1 MEESENTQNAIDDFK
16 KGSCKNLA
24 QDFDTEVD
32 DLFTKLGEL
41 SPSNSSFDSPL
52 LLNRTNKI
60 FTDFKYNVPKTL
72 NRTKTNLIIFESK
85 KNNNKATNTINTIE
99 NYNTYKKIDMNK
111 IRYKTEKKNLKKN
124 LKISSVIKS
133 RKNDLNN
140 TFIKNHKKL
149 KSNENIYKIL
159 NKTYTD
165 NNIIKNTLP
174 IINETTKIKSKENMK
189 IINENIETINA
200 LIKDMKEIDNK
211 IKKKDLKKIINN
223 LLKDINRF
231 NNINDILYESLI
243 SLLEFI
249 IELLNSVK
257 IHNNKDNIKIGN
269 EKLILKLQKEL
280 KVKDKYL
287 GEIINK
293 AKLEKDK
300 LRLIINTNLKD
311 ISELKKENKEI
322 NNKLLLYQ
330 KQKSKI
336 ELEKNI
342 IEEKMNKITIEK
354 QPRLTNSSTTIRNTL
369 ENFNNNIEISNMN
382 QTIKSINNNKINDKY
397 NLSKKLNLN
406 LIDLLKEINNIIC
419 FYDTFLNKEYKGDKS
434 HKFNKNKNKSN
445 TPSQNNTKNLNN
457 LMDINNLIEE
467 NKNKIFHK
475 EFMTNIDIVFKK
487 MEEYIKDIKGLNDK
501 INIINNNDIIHRTKT
516 LNSNSNILQMAKRTK
531 TLGNFIKK

>member
-1 MEESENTQNAIDDFK
+1 MV
-16 KGSCKNLA
+16 NLA

-85 KNNNKATNTINTIE
+85 KNNNKVTNTINTIE
-99 NYNTYKKIDMNK
+99 NNNTYKKFDMNK

-280 KVKDKYL
+280 KAKDKYL

-501 INIINNNDIIHRTKT
+501 INIINNNDIIHRTKN